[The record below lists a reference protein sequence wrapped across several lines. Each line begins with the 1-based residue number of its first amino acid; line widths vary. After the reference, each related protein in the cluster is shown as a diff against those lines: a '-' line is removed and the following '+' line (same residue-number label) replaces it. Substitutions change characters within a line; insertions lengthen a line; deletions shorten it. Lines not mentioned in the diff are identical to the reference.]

1 MRYLRT
7 LLAVCC
13 LAGCQGTTR
22 QFDNP
27 VVGPPP
33 PRISTA
39 EPAQAARVDSSGT
52 VGEAADDD
60 GTVQLA
66 SYMEP
71 SEPVPVTGPPGLIAA
86 RVNGTPVFFADV
98 LAPYANQLSQF
109 RTRVSEQEFR
119 RTQLGLVQR
128 DLSHIVD
135 QLILVDAVMSKLDAE
150 HKANVETQLDKF
162 FKQNIEQLMQQHQVS
177 SEAEL
182 EALLQTQGS
191 SLAAERKAFGQREI
205 AAQYV
210 GEKLKNEKE
219 ITRQDLL
226 AEYRAHLDE
235 FSQPAQV
242 KWQQL
247 WVSYAKHGDRD
258 GARRVLD
265 AALAELD
272 GGASFDDV
280 VRKYSDEP
288 TASRGG
294 HWDWTRPD
302 SVADEELRQALGTL
316 SVGQTSG
323 VLAGPKAVVVVKIT
337 GRRDART
344 TPFVEL
350 QDDLRTRIRERR
362 RKEQI
367 QAVLDEARAAAVVE
381 TMFDGVPDKS

>member
-1 MRYLRT
+1 MRLLRT

-13 LAGCQGTTR
+13 LAGCQGKTR

-39 EPAQAARVDSSGT
+39 EPSEVARVAEQVSAGDGADADAT
-52 VGEAADDD
+52 VL
-60 GTVQLA
+60 LA

-71 SEPVPVTGPPGLIAA
+71 NEPVPVTGPPGLVAA
-86 RVNGTPVFFADV
+86 RVNGTPVLFADV
-98 LAPYANQLSQF
+98 LAGYVPKLASV
-109 RTRVSEQEFR
+109 RGKMSEEEFR
-119 RTQLGLVQR
+119 RLQLQLVNR
-128 DLSHIVD
+128 DLPHIVD

-150 HKANVETQLDKF
+150 HKANVEAQLDKF
-162 FKQNIEQLMQQHQVS
+162 FKQNVEQLMQQHRVS

-191 SLAAERKAFGQREI
+191 SLAAERQAFGQREI

-226 AEYRAHLDE
+226 AEYRAHRDE
-235 FSQPAQV
+235 FTQPAQV
-242 KWQQL
+242 KWQQV

-272 GGASFDDV
+272 GGAAFDEV

-288 TASRGG
+288 TAARGG

-302 SVADEELRQALGTL
+302 SVADEELRQALSTL
-316 SVGQTSG
+316 AVGQTSG
-323 VLAGPKAVVVVKIT
+323 VLAGPKALVVVKIT

-344 TPFVEL
+344 TPFAEL
-350 QDDLRTRIRERR
+350 QDSLRERIRERR

-367 QAVLDEARAAAVVE
+367 QAVLDAARAGAVVE
-381 TMFDGVPDKS
+381 TMFDAAPLKS